1 MPCLRAKQRQFL
13 RAVLPCVIDALH
25 DDPMPSLH
33 ENTNESAEASNGGTT
48 NDNQPCTNVTAQTE
62 VLESNGNG
70 MDSGVDTGTADE
82 KQAMCSNCK
91 NRGHTQQQ
99 TTCQMPLAQ
108 KRSNAQHLVDF
119 NAERKWT
126 LRRATVLNRANA
138 GSSYT

>member
-1 MPCLRAKQRQFL
+1 MSCLRAKQRQFL

-33 ENTNESAEASNGGTT
+33 ENTNESAEASNGGAT
-48 NDNQPCTNVTAQTE
+48 NDNQPCTNVTARTE

-82 KQAMCSNCK
+82 KQAMCSDCK
-91 NRGHTQQQ
+91 NRDHTT
-99 TTCQMPLAQ
+99 TTCKMPLAQ
-108 KRSNAQHLVDF
+108 KRSNAHLVNF
-119 NAERKWT
+119 NAEEMDTTKSYCI
-126 LRRATVLNRANA
+126 LNRANA